1 MKALITT
8 ILFLICFKS
17 YSQDYTI
24 AQINATWNT
33 GNDVE
38 LPSKINNYKVIYGIL
53 EEQPKSLREKLKA
66 VPVVII
72 YKGTSPIAQWNADI
86 SFKLNLTKEQIADVI
101 EQDKQ
106 AHNAERRN

>member
-1 MKALITT
+1 MKTLITI

-17 YSQDYTI
+17 YSQEYTI
-24 AQINATWNT
+24 AQINAAWNAK
-33 GNDVE
+33 NNVK
-38 LPSKINNYKVIYGIL
+38 LPSKINGHKVIYGIL

-72 YKGTSPIAQWNADI
+72 YKETSPIAQWNADI
-86 SFKLNLTKEQIADVI
+86 SFKLNLTKEEIADVI

>member
-24 AQINATWNT
+24 AQINASWNVK
-33 GNDVE
+33 NDVK
-38 LPSKINNYKVIYGIL
+38 LPNKINGYKVIYGIL

-66 VPVVII
+66 VPVVIV
-72 YKGTSPIAQWNADI
+72 YKETSPIAQWNADI

-106 AHNAERRN
+106 THNAERRN